1 MYDKSDGKDKNDL
14 GKDNQAKH
22 GDGSWKQ
29 INLQI
34 ERQKE

>member
-1 MYDKSDGKDKNDL
+1 VPAGQSNL

-22 GDGSWKQ
+22 GDGSGKQ

>member
-1 MYDKSDGKDKNDL
+1 MNDKSDGRDKRF